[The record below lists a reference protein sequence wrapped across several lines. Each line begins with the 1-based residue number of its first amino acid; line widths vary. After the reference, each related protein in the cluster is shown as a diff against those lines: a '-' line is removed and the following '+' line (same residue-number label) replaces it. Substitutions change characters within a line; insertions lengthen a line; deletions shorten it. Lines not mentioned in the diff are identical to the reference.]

1 MKQEKYK
8 KIIILILVVF
18 VIIISEYFRQ
28 TYEHLLYIKIIHAVI
43 FVSCAFKIVSI
54 INDFKK

>member
-1 MKQEKYK
+1 MKQERYK
-8 KIIILILVVF
+8 KIIILILLVF

-28 TYEHLLYIKIIHAVI
+28 TYNHLLYIKIIHAVI

-54 INDFKK
+54 INSFKR

>member
-1 MKQEKYK
+1 MKQERYK
-8 KIIILILVVF
+8 KIIILILLMF

-28 TYEHLLYIKIIHAVI
+28 IYNHLLYIKIIHAVI

-54 INDFKK
+54 INSFKK

>member
-1 MKQEKYK
+1 MKQERYK
-8 KIIILILVVF
+8 KIIILILLMF

-28 TYEHLLYIKIIHAVI
+28 IYNHLLYIKIIHAVI

-54 INDFKK
+54 INSFKR

>member
-1 MKQEKYK
+1 MKQERYK
-8 KIIILILVVF
+8 KIIILILLMF

-28 TYEHLLYIKIIHAVI
+28 TYNHLLYIKIIHAVI

-54 INDFKK
+54 INSFKR